1 MPKTASLESPEDV
14 LNLSKRYLQNAREML
29 KRAGVDE
36 DIGAYEDVKYVS
48 SASGIA
54 YLSALEAIRALLME
68 KMGWDASE
76 VEKRTREIGRLRQA
90 LKGLPLGK
98 DRDRLLKLLRDVYNI
113 LHLGG
118 YYRRLQSKKA
128 IDDGFEK
135 VERIIRMVEKHI
147 GAKLSHTRAVRGY
160 NGG

>member
-14 LNLSKRYLQNAREML
+14 LNLSKRYLQNAREIL

-54 YLSALEAIRALLME
+54 YLTALGAIRALLME
-68 KMGWDASE
+68 KRGWDARD
-76 VEKRTREIGRLRQA
+76 VEKRTREIGKLRQA
-90 LKGLPLGK
+90 LKGLALGK

-118 YYRRLQSKKA
+118 YYRRLLDKKA
-128 IDDGFEK
+128 IDSGFEK
-135 VERIIRMVEKHI
+135 VEKIIRIVEKHI
-147 GAKLSHTRAVRGY
+147 SQP
-160 NGG
+160 